1 MRYLRHPLV
10 VLMLLAA
17 GAKLAFSGW
26 ILILALA
33 YFLLRVAGKL
43 LGGWLVRRVAGV
55 ALPSNIGVTLLPPG
69 VFGIA
74 FALDAT
80 SMMDG
85 SGTSILSAVV
95 LGSIGSQLLA
105 ALWQPTETPE

>member
-1 MRYLRHPLV
+1 M
-10 VLMLLAA
+10 
-17 GAKLAFSGW
+17 
-26 ILILALA
+26 
-33 YFLLRVAGKL
+33 
-43 LGGWLVRRVAGV
+43 GGWLTRRVPGA
-55 ALPSNIGVTLLPPG
+55 AIPRHRQRRPAPPG

-85 SGTSILSAVV
+85 AASSILAATV

-105 ALWQPTETPE
+105 AFWQPAEARE